1 MDAAVLKEF
10 EQQFSRQAERL
21 FFAPGRINVI
31 GEHTDYNGGYVFPC
45 AITNGT
51 YAAAA
56 GRSDRKMRLVS
67 GNFLND
73 GMVTLSLDELLFQE
87 EDGWANYPK
96 GLFAIL
102 AAEGYQCETGYDIY
116 FSGNI
121 PNGAG
126 LSSSASIELVT
137 AVLLNEWEGWGLS
150 IKTLVLYA
158 QRVENEYIGVQT
170 GIMDQF
176 AIGFGKDGHAMLL
189 DCGTLEYEYAPLP
202 IDKYTI
208 LIMNTNKSRELA
220 DSAYNERRAE
230 CEEALAEMQQH
241 RDITSLC
248 ELSVED
254 WNQLSLEVNNET
266 VRKRAR
272 HVIYEHDRTKQAAAM
287 LKAENYEAF
296 GRLLNES
303 HRSLKEDYE
312 VTGPELDTLAETAQK
327 QPGVIGA
334 RMTGAGFGGCAIAF
348 VEHSQAEE
356 AEKSI
361 AEAYEKATGFKPSFY
376 KATAGGGARELTRA
390 GQK

>member
-1 MDAAVLKEF
+1 MNRAVLEEF
-10 EQQFSRQAERL
+10 EQQYSRQAERL

-31 GEHTDYNGGYVFPC
+31 GEHTDYNGGFVFPC

-56 GRSDRKMRLVS
+56 GRNDRQLRLVS
-67 GNFLND
+67 GNFLD
-73 GMVTLSLDELLFQE
+73 KGVIALPLDDLSFQP
-87 EDGWANYPK
+87 EDDWANYPK
-96 GLFAIL
+96 GVFAVL
-102 AAEGYQCETGYDIY
+102 AAEGYYPETGYDIY

-126 LSSSASIELVT
+126 LSSSASIELAT
-137 AVLLNEWEGWGLS
+137 AVLLNECEGWGLS
-150 IKTLVLYA
+150 MKTLVQYA
-158 QRVENEYIGVQT
+158 QQVENKYIGVQT

-189 DCGTLEYEYAPLP
+189 DCASLEYDYAPLP
-202 IDKYTI
+202 TKKYTI

-220 DSAYNERRAE
+220 GSAYNERRAE

-241 RDITSLC
+241 RPITGLC
-248 ELSVED
+248 ELSVEE
-254 WNQLSLEVNNET
+254 WNQLSHEINNET

-272 HVIYEHDRTKQAAAM
+272 HVIYEHDRTKQAVEM

-312 VTGPELDTLAETAQK
+312 VTGLELDTLAETAQQ

-348 VEHSQAEE
+348 VEHDQAEE
-356 AEKSI
+356 AEKII
-361 AEAYEKATGFKPSFY
+361 AAVYEKETGRKASFY
-376 KATAGGGARELTRA
+376 KAAAGGGARELAGA

>member
-1 MDAAVLKEF
+1 MDAVVMKEF
-10 EQQFSRQAERL
+10 EQQFFRQAERL

-31 GEHTDYNGGYVFPC
+31 GEHTDYNGGFVFPC

-56 GRSDRKMRLVS
+56 GRSDRKLRFVS
-67 GNFLND
+67 GNFLNE
-73 GMVTLSLDELLFQE
+73 GMITLSMDELSFQQE
-87 EDGWANYPK
+87 HDWANYPK
-96 GLFAIL
+96 GVFAVL

-126 LSSSASIELVT
+126 LSSSASIELAT

-150 IKTLVLYA
+150 IKTLVQYA

-202 IDKYTI
+202 TDKYTI

-220 DSAYNERRAE
+220 GSAYNERREE

-248 ELSVED
+248 ELSTGE
-254 WNQLSLEVNNET
+254 WNELSREVKNET

-272 HVIYEHDRTKQAAAM
+272 HVIYEHDRTKQAVEM

-312 VTGPELDTLAETAQK
+312 VTGFELDTLAETARQ

-348 VEHSQAEE
+348 VENGQVEE

-361 AEAYEKATGFKPSFY
+361 AAAYEKVTGFKPSFY
-376 KATAGGGARELTRA
+376 KATAGEGARELARA